1 MKQYVD
7 MKDKQSENRM
17 LKAISESEG
26 RLTQLIMKAFSA
38 PKQAASNMPS
48 DICGHVGSSK
58 NVVDSCGEEISGP
71 KKGSGKE
78 ILSSVN
84 HIVAFGSTSVDAYG
98 ALHLDHVL
106 DSVLPEI
113 NVAAVKLPEPT
124 LRRPVVSKLFPM
136 LYFSL

>member
-1 MKQYVD
+1 
-7 MKDKQSENRM
+7 
-17 LKAISESEG
+17 
-26 RLTQLIMKAFSA
+26 
-38 PKQAASNMPS
+38 
-48 DICGHVGSSK
+48 
-58 NVVDSCGEEISGP
+58 VVDSCGEEISGP

-84 HIVAFGSTSVDAYG
+84 HTVAFGSTSVDAYG

-124 LRRPVVSKLFPM
+124 LRRPVVRKLFPM
-136 LYFSL
+136 LYFNL